1 MTEKEKATFISST
14 LSSLDKKELLH
25 RLLGKSIS
33 DNFSIAI
40 WRMPNQNSS
49 QLFIDFKQNREFEIE
64 ELEDLPAGFVFAPFL
79 ENDKKIYIQGELQI
93 AFSDSSIKLN
103 SLALTEDNL
112 TWLEEALQYKS
123 DIRIKNKFNSKSTSK
138 SKYKSWVNE
147 GVSRIMNGEFKKVV
161 PARILVKEWRG
172 NPIEIFNDLS
182 SRYPN
187 AFVSITCT
195 PQAGCWIG
203 ATPEL
208 LLSVDKN
215 KIFRT
220 ASLAGTKAFDQSV
233 MLHNVT
239 WTQKE
244 IEEQAMVSRYIINC
258 FKTIRL
264 REFDEEG
271 PMTIKAGNLVHLKT
285 NFIVDMKSTNFPN
298 LGSTMLRLLH
308 PTSAV
313 CGMPK
318 DAAADF
324 LEKIENFDRTYFS
337 GYLGPINV
345 EDETNIFV
353 NIRCARLIEN
363 HSIIFAGAGVT
374 SYSNA
379 ESEWEETE
387 LKCKTLLDVMS

>member
-1 MTEKEKATFISST
+1 MTEKEKATFISSSIST
-14 LSSLDKKELLH
+14 LDQKDLLY
-25 RLLGKSIS
+25 RLLGSVIA
-33 DNFSIAI
+33 DNLSIAI

-64 ELEDLPAGFVFAPFL
+64 ELENLSGGFVFAPFH
-79 ENDKKIYIQGELQI
+79 ENDKKIYLKGELQI
-93 AFSDSSIKLN
+93 TFTDSGIKLN
-103 SLALTEDNL
+103 PLDTKEEYLR
-112 TWLEEALQYKS
+112 WLEKTLKYNSE
-123 DIRIKNKFNSKSTSK
+123 IRLGNKNNSKSTSK
-138 SKYKSWVNE
+138 SDYQGWVNA
-147 GVSRIMNGEFKKVV
+147 GIQGIMNGEFKKVV
-161 PARILVKEWRG
+161 PARILVKDWKG
-172 NPIEIFNDLS
+172 NPIEIFNNLS
-182 SRYPN
+182 RRYPN
-187 AFVSITCT
+187 AFVSLTYT

-220 ASLAGTKAFDQSV
+220 ASLAGTKAFDNSV
-233 MLHNVT
+233 KLHNVT

-285 NFIVDMKSTNFPN
+285 NFLVDMKNTNFLN

-318 DAAADF
+318 EAASRF
-324 LEKIENFDRTYFS
+324 LQKSENFDRGYFS
-337 GYLGPINV
+337 GYLGPVNV
-345 EDETNIFV
+345 EDETSIFV
-353 NIRCARLIEN
+353 NIRCARLMEN
-363 HSIIFAGAGVT
+363 NFIIFAGAGVT
-374 SYSNA
+374 SYSEA